1 MVMEQIANLSARMCC
16 QGSNPCL
23 SATGCS
29 VARLSRL
36 LWEQEVAGSNPA
48 TPTTKSQTKLSGFFI
63 LKGFEPGKVGAE
75 SIKYFC
81 RFMKKPLQLKTMSD
95 DKKRFNQN
103 IQTLKSLD
111 SRFAFIS
118 CTRIFINFLCT
129 QLINTFLYYS
139 FFSCFWGI

>member
-1 MVMEQIANLSARMCC
+1 
-16 QGSNPCL
+16 
-23 SATGCS
+23 
-29 VARLSRL
+29 
-36 LWEQEVAGSNPA
+36 
-48 TPTTKSQTKLSGFFI
+48 TTKSQTKLSGFFI